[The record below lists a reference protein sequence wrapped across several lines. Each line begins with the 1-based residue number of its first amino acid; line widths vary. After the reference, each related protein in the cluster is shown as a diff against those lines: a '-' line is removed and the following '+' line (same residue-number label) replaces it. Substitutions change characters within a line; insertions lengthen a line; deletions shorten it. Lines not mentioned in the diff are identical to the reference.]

1 MTTENMRVH
10 EALVELKTLEKRISD
25 AVNETTW
32 VLANKHSNTKV
43 GGVDVQEY
51 IDEVKSRYQKALD
64 LIRRRDAIKRAV
76 VASNAT
82 TKVTVAGVEYTVAEA
97 IDRKN
102 HGVLQLNRL
111 MVRLTRD
118 LTQAKRQA
126 DLENGAGLEARAD
139 QYVKSLI
146 GNTDVKGMTAEIKKM
161 RDDFIAAQTTE
172 LVDPIGAHKEIERM
186 EEEINT
192 FLAQVDSALS
202 VSNAITVIEV
212 NY

>member
-1 MTTENMRVH
+1 MLLWTE
-10 EALVELKTLEKRISD
+10 I
-25 AVNETTW
+25 
-32 VLANKHSNTKV
+32 
-43 GGVDVQEY
+43 
-51 IDEVKSRYQKALD
+51 
-64 LIRRRDAIKRAV
+64 
-76 VASNAT
+76 
-82 TKVTVAGVEYTVAEA
+82 
-97 IDRKN
+97 
-102 HGVLQLNRL
+102 
-111 MVRLTRD
+111 
-118 LTQAKRQA
+118 
-126 DLENGAGLEARAD
+126 RAD

>member
-10 EALVELKTLEKRISD
+10 EALVELKTLDKRIDD
-25 AVNETTW
+25 AITDTNW

-43 GGVDVQEY
+43 GGIEVKDY
-51 IDEVKSRYQKALD
+51 IEEVKSRYQKVRD

-76 VASNAT
+76 VASNAA

-102 HGVLQLNRL
+102 HGILLLNKL
-111 MVRLTRD
+111 MKNLARD
-118 LTQAKRQA
+118 YTTAKRMA
-126 DLENGAGLEARAD
+126 DVENGQSLESRAD
-139 QYVKSLI
+139 QYVRSLI
-146 GNTDVKGMTAEIKKM
+146 GNTDVKGMT
-161 RDDFIAAQTTE
+161 TE
-172 LVDPIGAHKEIERM
+172 LLDPIGAQKEIERM
-186 EEEINT
+186 EEEITT
-192 FLAQVDSALS
+192 FMSQVDSALS

>member
-1 MTTENMRVH
+1 MTKENMRVH
-10 EALVELKTLEKRISD
+10 EALVELKTLDKRIED
-25 AVNETTW
+25 AITDTDW
-32 VLANKHSNTKV
+32 VLANKHSNTKI
-43 GGVDVQEY
+43 GGIEVKDYVE
-51 IDEVKSRYQKALD
+51 EVKSRYQKVRD

-76 VASNAT
+76 VASNAA

-102 HGVLQLNRL
+102 HGILLLNKL
-111 MVRLTRD
+111 MKNLARD
-118 LTQAKRQA
+118 YTTAKRMA
-126 DLENGAGLEARAD
+126 DVENGQSLESRAD
-139 QYVKSLI
+139 QYVRSLI

-172 LVDPIGAHKEIERM
+172 LLDPIGAQKEIERM
-186 EEEINT
+186 EEEITT
-192 FLAQVDSALS
+192 FMSQVDSALS